1 MQLDFE
7 KILEIL
13 FRAFD
18 KNPPLWI
25 GVGCLLI
32 ALMAFL
38 IFRLIFT
45 NRPKKD
51 ARKGQPAIL
60 NATQPE
66 NTDNNDNIS
75 GLPGFMNNQANTSK
89 PEEIVLTIDDTLNPP
104 ISTSDRATQDEDKS
118 LLEELSI
125 PRPGT
130 VPPVPKTSA
139 PKRGLF
145 NKSAPVVEDTPA
157 EQASSNAESIM
168 ADALPESDGAKSNLS
183 EDDLVEIERKL
194 IALRELHDAGLIAT
208 EIYLIKS
215 REFSRDLG

>member
-60 NATQPE
+60 NAAQPE
-66 NTDNNDNIS
+66 NTDNTDNTS

-104 ISTSDRATQDEDKS
+104 VSTSDRATQDEDNS

-125 PRPGT
+125 PRLGT

-139 PKRGLF
+139 PKQGLF
-145 NKSAPVVEDTPA
+145 NETASVVEDTPA

-168 ADALPESDGAKSNLS
+168 ADALPESDGAKPNLS

>member
-32 ALMAFL
+32 ALIAFL
-38 IFRLIFT
+38 VFRLIFSGKG
-45 NRPKKD
+45 KKE

-60 NATQPE
+60 NSTQSE
-66 NTDNNDNIS
+66 TSDNPA
-75 GLPGFMNNQANTSK
+75 GLPGFMSNMENAGK
-89 PEEIVLTIDDTLNPP
+89 PEDVVLTIDDTLTPA
-104 ISTSDRATQDEDKS
+104 ISSSNKAAQDDDNS

-130 VPPVPKTSA
+130 VIPP

-145 NKSAPVVEDTPA
+145 SKAASATNDQPSTQATESPNGVDVNEVSSSTNLTED
-157 EQASSNAESIM
+157 E
-168 ADALPESDGAKSNLS
+168 
-183 EDDLVEIERKL
+183 LVEIERKL
-194 IALRELHDAGLIAT
+194 VALRELHDAGLIAT
-208 EIYLIKS
+208 EIYLLKS

>member
-32 ALMAFL
+32 ALVAFL
-38 IFRLIFT
+38 VFRVIFSGKS
-45 NRPKKD
+45 KKE

-60 NATQPE
+60 NSSQSEADGNPP
-66 NTDNNDNIS
+66 
-75 GLPGFMNNQANTSK
+75 GLPGFMSNMENTAK
-89 PEEIVLTIDDTLNPP
+89 PEEVVLTIDDTLTPS
-104 ISTSDRATQDEDKS
+104 ISTSNETAKDDDNS

-130 VPPVPKTSA
+130 VPPP

-145 NKSAPVVEDTPA
+145 SKPVRANDVEPSEQAPDTPTEVEA
-157 EQASSNAESIM
+157 IETPFSKKPKA
-168 ADALPESDGAKSNLS
+168 NLT
-183 EDDLVEIERKL
+183 EDELVEIERKL
-194 IALRELHDAGLIAT
+194 VALRELHDAGLIAT
-208 EIYLIKS
+208 EIYLLKS
-215 REFSRDLG
+215 REFSRDL

>member
-32 ALMAFL
+32 ALIAFL
-38 IFRLIFT
+38 VFRVIFSGKG
-45 NRPKKD
+45 KKE

-60 NATQPE
+60 NRTQSE
-66 NTDNNDNIS
+66 TSDNPP
-75 GLPGFMNNQANTSK
+75 GLPGFMSNMENAGK
-89 PEEIVLTIDDTLNPP
+89 PEDVVLTIDDTLTPA
-104 ISTSDRATQDEDKS
+104 ISSSNEAAQDDDNS

-125 PRPGT
+125 PRPGNVT
-130 VPPVPKTSA
+130 PP

-145 NKSAPVVEDTPA
+145 SKATSTTNDQPSTQATETPNGGDVNEVSISDSPKTNLTEDELA
-157 EQASSNAESIM
+157 
-168 ADALPESDGAKSNLS
+168 
-183 EDDLVEIERKL
+183 EIERKL
-194 IALRELHDAGLIAT
+194 VALRELHDAGLIAT
-208 EIYLIKS
+208 EIYLLKS

>member
-13 FRAFD
+13 FRTFD

-25 GVGCLLI
+25 GVGCLFIALI
-32 ALMAFL
+32 AFL
-38 IFRLIFT
+38 VFRVIFSGKG
-45 NRPKKD
+45 KKE

-60 NATQPE
+60 NSTQSETSVNPAV
-66 NTDNNDNIS
+66 
-75 GLPGFMNNQANTSK
+75 LPGFMNDMDNANK
-89 PEEIVLTIDDTLNPP
+89 PEDVVLTIDDTLTPA
-104 ISTSDRATQDEDKS
+104 ISTSNEAAQDDDNS

-130 VPPVPKTSA
+130 VTPP

-145 NKSAPVVEDTPA
+145 SKSASNNQPS
-157 EQASSNAESIM
+157 EQATETPNGGEVNDVSTSES
-168 ADALPESDGAKSNLS
+168 PKTNLT
-183 EDDLVEIERKL
+183 EDELVEIERKL
-194 IALRELHDAGLIAT
+194 VALRELHDAGLIAT
-208 EIYLIKS
+208 EIYLLKS